1 MIRRITLL
9 LFVLISVGAV
19 FAGFPDII
27 KDIDG
32 SVIDLKQMASQKRLA
47 VITLK
52 TAECPVCQK
61 QLIRIKERLSEL
73 TVCNVTFI
81 VLSPG
86 SIDKIQKA
94 KSKTQFPFPFIKD
107 EDLTISKSLNLNI
120 DENQILPSILILNN
134 KLEIEWEQ
142 IVRNA
147 FYFGDPELMK
157 ILNCSSWI

>member
-9 LFVLISVGAV
+9 LFVLLSVGDV

-32 SVIDLKQMASQKRLA
+32 SVIDLKQMASQKRLV

-52 TAECPVCQK
+52 TAECPVCQQ

-73 TVCNVTFI
+73 IVCNVTFI

-107 EDLTISKSLNLNI
+107 KDLTISKSLNLNI

-134 KLEIEWEQ
+134 KLEIEWAQ
-142 IVRNA
+142 RGRNA

-157 ILNCSSWI
+157 MLNCSSWI

>member
-1 MIRRITLL
+1 M
-9 LFVLISVGAV
+9 

-27 KDIDG
+27 KDMDG
-32 SVIDLKQMASQKRLA
+32 SVINLKQMAFQKKLA

-86 SIDKIQKA
+86 PVDKIQQV
-94 KSKTQFPFPFIKD
+94 KSKTQFPYPFIHDDGLK
-107 EDLTISKSLNLNI
+107 ISKSLKLNI
-120 DENQILPSILILNN
+120 NDNEILPSILILNKN
-134 KLEIEWEQ
+134 LEIEWEQ
-142 IVRNA
+142 RGRNA
-147 FYFGDPELMK
+147 FYFGDPDLMK
-157 ILNCSSWI
+157 ILDCSSWI

>member
-1 MIRRITLL
+1 M
-9 LFVLISVGAV
+9 
-19 FAGFPDII
+19 
-27 KDIDG
+27 
-32 SVIDLKQMASQKRLA
+32 
-47 VITLK
+47 
-52 TAECPVCQK
+52 
-61 QLIRIKERLSEL
+61 SEL

-142 IVRNA
+142 RGRNA
-147 FYFGDPELMK
+147 IYFGDPELMK
-157 ILNCSSWI
+157 ILSCSSWI